1 MHKKICIYAKIVV
14 LLHVFVC
21 MSRLLLHIVYLLCAG
36 LAMWSCAGREAYT
49 GKVESNAYA
58 KGFVIEPQADYT
70 VVKAFSPWQEGQTL
84 ATYYLV
90 RSDSIATPK
99 DGIRIR
105 IPVQRMA
112 LTSCTHVGFLM
123 ALNQQNVIYGI
134 CDPHIVYNQSALQ
147 PSDGHEVMNLGDAMT
162 PDVERIMRA
171 NPDAVMV
178 STYAQG
184 DAATAKMCALG
195 LPVIFNNEWTET
207 HPLARAE
214 WIRFVGALLDCLP
227 QADSVFT
234 EVEEEYKRLA
244 VCDERLAVN
253 DQDVNKR
260 PTIMSGNNFRGTW
273 YMPAGSTYMGV
284 LFKDAGA
291 DYKFANDTSHFSIP
305 LTIESV
311 IADFSEAD
319 VWVGCPARSL
329 AELAQMDAR
338 HTWFKAYKE
347 GRVYNFLHRT
357 TVSGGND
364 FWETGVVHP
373 ELILKDLRKV
383 ITGYGLRETEE
394 EFYFVE
400 HLK

>member
-1 MHKKICIYAKIVV
+1 M
-14 LLHVFVC
+14 
-21 MSRLLLHIVYLLCAG
+21 YLLCAG
-36 LAMWSCAGREAYT
+36 LSMWSCTGKEAYI
-49 GKVESNAYA
+49 GDVESNQYA
-58 KGFVIEPQADYT
+58 KGFVIEQQDDYT
-70 VVKAFSPWQEGQTL
+70 TVRAFSPWQEGQTL

-90 RSDSIATPK
+90 RNDSIATPG
-99 DGIRIR
+99 DGIRIK

-123 ALNQQNVIYGI
+123 AIDKQDVIYGI
-134 CDPHIVYNQSALQ
+134 CDPHIVYNQSALH

-162 PDVERIMRA
+162 PDVERIIRS

-214 WIRFVGALLDCLP
+214 WVRYVGAFLDCLP
-227 QADSVFT
+227 QADSVFNA
-234 EVEEEYKRLA
+234 VAEEYNRLA
-244 VCDERLAVN
+244 VSSQQQSCLEGAKKSEVSV
-253 DQDVNKR
+253 QQ

-291 DYKFANDTSHFSIP
+291 DYKYANDTSHFSIP

-311 IADFSEAD
+311 IADFANAD

-329 AELAQMDAR
+329 AELAQMDER

-347 GRVYNFLHRT
+347 ARVYNFLRRT
-357 TVSGGND
+357 TEAGGND

-373 ELILKDLRKV
+373 EMILSDLRKAISGQKSEV
-383 ITGYGLRETEE
+383 RSQTSDE
-394 EFYFVE
+394 EFYFTE

>member
-1 MHKKICIYAKIVV
+1 
-14 LLHVFVC
+14 
-21 MSRLLLHIVYLLCAG
+21 
-36 LAMWSCAGREAYT
+36 MWSCTGKEAYI
-49 GKVESNAYA
+49 GDVESNQYA
-58 KGFVIEPQADYT
+58 KGFVIEQQDDYT
-70 VVKAFSPWQEGQTL
+70 TVRAFSPWQEGQTL

-90 RSDSIATPK
+90 RNDSIATPG
-99 DGIRIR
+99 DGIRIK

-123 ALNQQNVIYGI
+123 AIDKQDVIYGI
-134 CDPHIVYNQSALQ
+134 CDPHIVYNQSALH

-162 PDVERIMRA
+162 PDVERIIRS

-214 WIRFVGALLDCLP
+214 WVRYVGAFLDCLDK
-227 QADSVFT
+227 ADSVF
-234 EVEEEYKRLA
+234 EAVAEEYNRLA
-244 VCDERLAVN
+244 VSGERLAA
-253 DQDVNKR
+253 Q

-291 DYKFANDTSHFSIP
+291 DYKYANDTSHFSIP

-311 IADFSEAD
+311 IADFANAD

-329 AELAQMDAR
+329 AELAQMDER

-347 GRVYNFLHRT
+347 ARVYNFLRRT
-357 TVSGGND
+357 TEAGGND

-373 ELILKDLRKV
+373 EMILSDLRKAISSQKSEV
-383 ITGYGLRETEE
+383 RSQTSDE
-394 EFYFVE
+394 EFYFTE

>member
-1 MHKKICIYAKIVV
+1 MRA
-14 LLHVFVC
+14 FVC
-21 MSRLLLHIVYLLCAG
+21 MTRRFGYILCVLCVG
-36 LAMWSCAGREAYT
+36 LMMWSCTGKEAYI
-49 GKVESNAYA
+49 GDVESNAYA
-58 KGFVIEPQADYT
+58 KGFVIEPQEDYT

-90 RSDSIATPK
+90 RSDSIATPS
-99 DGIRIR
+99 DGIRIK

-123 ALNQQNVIYGI
+123 AIDKQDVIYGI
-134 CDPHIVYNQSALQ
+134 CDPHIVYNQSALH
-147 PSDGHEVMNLGDAMT
+147 PADGHEVMNLGDAMT
-162 PDVERIMRA
+162 PDVERIIRS

-214 WIRFVGALLDCLP
+214 WVRYVGAFLDCLP
-227 QADSVFT
+227 KADSLFNAVAK
-234 EVEEEYKRLA
+234 EYRAQTASLTKDR
-244 VCDERLAVN
+244 
-253 DQDVNKR
+253 K

-291 DYKFANDTSHFSIP
+291 DYKFAHDTSHFSIP

-311 IADFSEAD
+311 IADFANAD
-319 VWVGCPARSL
+319 LWVGCPARSL
-329 AELAQMDAR
+329 AELAQMDER

-347 GRVYNFLHRT
+347 ARVYNFLRRT
-357 TVSGGND
+357 TEAGGND

-373 ELILKDLRKV
+373 EWILEDLRKV
-383 ITGYGLRETEE
+383 VTGDRLAEE
-394 EFYFVE
+394 EFHFAE